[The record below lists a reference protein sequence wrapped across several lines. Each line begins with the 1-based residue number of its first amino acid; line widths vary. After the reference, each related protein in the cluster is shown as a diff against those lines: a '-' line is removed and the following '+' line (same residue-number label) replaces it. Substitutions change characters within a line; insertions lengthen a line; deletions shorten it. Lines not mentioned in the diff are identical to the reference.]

1 MQHNAA
7 FHRVFSVREV
17 KEPIFRQKYDI
28 FMKLKPDIITPRYV
42 QMEYPKFIV
51 SNQKEESI
59 SMQRI
64 VKQHKNFS

>member
-42 QMEYPKFIV
+42 QMDYPKFIV
-51 SNQKEESI
+51 SNQKE
-59 SMQRI
+59 
-64 VKQHKNFS
+64 